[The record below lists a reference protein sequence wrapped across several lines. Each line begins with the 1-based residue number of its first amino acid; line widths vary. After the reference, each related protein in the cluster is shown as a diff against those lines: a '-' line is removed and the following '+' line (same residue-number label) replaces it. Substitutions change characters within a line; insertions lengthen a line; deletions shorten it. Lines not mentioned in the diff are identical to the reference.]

1 MELKNNE
8 IDLLHLIGILWRSK
22 KVIGTMVLLF
32 AVVGF
37 FISALLPQ
45 KWTSQAEITPAEN
58 IQWSEL
64 QKTLMTLQVLDVKT
78 EIKTEDVFHLFLK
91 KFMSQ
96 SLKEEFLSTSPLVLG
111 KLQEQNIDSEE
122 LRRALVLVAGKIK
135 ATNNASPAKGD
146 ETLYDSWTLA
156 FTAPTPPEA
165 QQVLQSY
172 IDFIAGKVVKET
184 LDSLRNKVE
193 LKKSFEKNVLE
204 MDRVRI
210 ANRHDSTIK
219 RLNYSLEVAN
229 AAGIKRP
236 VYSNGMGVQ
245 DDPDFS
251 IALGS
256 DGISEKLKIE
266 RSMTDLTE
274 LNAEFRNRE
283 YKLEELQKVAI
294 NDIDFSP
301 LKYQRLPSLPMK
313 NDGPGKIIILALAA
327 IFGLIISS
335 TAVLVRHG
343 SHQRNQL

>member
-1 MELKNNE
+1 MYTIILVHFQKILVDANLATSNHGKDFCINHPMSSINLQPKGDASFYGDHAMELKNNE

-184 LDSLRNKVE
+184 LDSPIKSRIDRLRGE
-193 LKKSFEKNVLE
+193 
-204 MDRVRI
+204 
-210 ANRHDSTIK
+210 DST
-219 RLNYSLEVAN
+219 
-229 AAGIKRP
+229 
-236 VYSNGMGVQ
+236 
-245 DDPDFS
+245 
-251 IALGS
+251 
-256 DGISEKLKIE
+256 
-266 RSMTDLTE
+266 
-274 LNAEFRNRE
+274 
-283 YKLEELQKVAI
+283 
-294 NDIDFSP
+294 
-301 LKYQRLPSLPMK
+301 
-313 NDGPGKIIILALAA
+313 
-327 IFGLIISS
+327 
-335 TAVLVRHG
+335 
-343 SHQRNQL
+343 